1 MVVAH
6 ELSHQWFGDLVTPA
20 WWDDIWLNE
29 SFANWMGYRIGNEW
43 RPDLNIGVGALDEG
57 FGAMNTDAL
66 IVGRPIHQPIT
77 RQRRDRFGASTASPT
92 ARAARSSR

>member
-43 RPDLNIGVGALDEG
+43 RPEL
-57 FGAMNTDAL
+57 
-66 IVGRPIHQPIT
+66 RS
-77 RQRRDRFGASTASPT
+77 AS
-92 ARAARSSR
+92 ARSTRASAR